1 MKNIDEWKILGFPL
15 LKIISI
21 NKPADDLLLFHAIH
35 YKIIIFSIFLLGVG
49 FSSHKTLGDDCIII
63 EIGIT
68 KLEIF
73 TTFTVKN
80 RWFK

>member
-1 MKNIDEWKILGFPL
+1 MKKVNEWQFLGFPL
-15 LKIISI
+15 LKIVSI
-21 NKPADDLLLFHAIH
+21 DKPVDDLLLFHAKN
-35 YKIIIFSIFLLGVG
+35 YKIIIFSILLLGIG
-49 FSSHKTLGDDCIII
+49 FSSHKTLGDDSIIF

-73 TTFTVKN
+73 TSFTVKN